1 MTAAPYREQAA
12 RRAEYERWIEG
23 AAPSAFGIRW
33 FMGAGQWLA
42 NAALYRLPENLK
54 LDASTRLLDI
64 GCGRAT
70 LLRAV
75 DDALG
80 CEVAPVGLD
89 FSRAAL
95 QLAAGDER
103 NPRRGVGLVEGSAT
117 ALPFRDGAF
126 NLVTCGY
133 VVKHLDDDDVRALL
147 IEVRRVLEPGG
158 LAVVW
163 EFGPTGNPR
172 LDAWNYRVLA
182 TGQSSS
188 DLARLRLRSDAT
200 LRRLAAEAGFPYVR
214 DANLRPFLL
223 PPIPRASVLLGRP
236 PEGFEGS
243 L

>member
-1 MTAAPYREQAA
+1 MTVPYREQAA
-12 RRAEYERWIEG
+12 RRAEYERWLQG
-23 AAPSAFGIRW
+23 ASPSAFGMRW
-33 FMGAGQWLA
+33 AMGAGQWLA

-64 GCGRAT
+64 GCGRGT
-70 LLRAV
+70 LLRAL

-89 FSRAAL
+89 CSRAAL
-95 QLAAGDER
+95 RLAARDER
-103 NPRRGVGLVEGSAT
+103 NSRRGAGLVEASAMS
-117 ALPFRDGAF
+117 LPFRDDAF

-133 VVKHLDDDDVRALL
+133 ALKHLDDDGVRALL

-158 LAVVW
+158 LAVAW

-172 LDAWNYRVLA
+172 LDAWNARVLSSGA
-182 TGQSSS
+182 APTERGQP
-188 DLARLRLRSDAT
+188 RLRSDAT
-200 LRRLAAEAGFPYVR
+200 LRRLATEAGFPYVR